1 MAANILNKSKAVG
14 YFSTMRAV
22 VNHLTKPSMARLTTA
37 SNLNQSPTFMT
48 DQDLGPFASKDPK
61 FPLPGNMNIDVSMQ
75 NERFQRPENQQSL
88 ASLFLD
94 VETNDMSKHQAL
106 VQFLHTFHRDEKKK
120 ANVTNENISKEL
132 FENDKGKVECSV
144 QKCTPSLQR
153 SFADLFPDKK
163 LDADELTIICICQHT
178 LNDMTVW
185 SQDVDQEREELL
197 KSFIESATDICEL
210 LKSQGYWADFIDP
223 SSGNAYFGPYSNSTF
238 FETDERYNQLG
249 FRVIDLGCCKALS
262 HKSWGTFIYVG
273 SIFTNAPTH
282 CLCLQSAFDVTE

>member
-61 FPLPGNMNIDVSMQ
+61 FPLPGNMNID
-75 NERFQRPENQQSL
+75 
-88 ASLFLD
+88 
-94 VETNDMSKHQAL
+94 
-106 VQFLHTFHRDEKKK
+106 
-120 ANVTNENISKEL
+120 
-132 FENDKGKVECSV
+132 GKVECSV